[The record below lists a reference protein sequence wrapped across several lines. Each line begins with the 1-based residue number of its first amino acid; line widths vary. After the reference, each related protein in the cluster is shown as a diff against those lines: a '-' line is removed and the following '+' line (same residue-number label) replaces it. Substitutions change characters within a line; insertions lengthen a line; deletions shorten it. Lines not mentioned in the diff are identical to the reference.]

1 MLSLSQTQALNEL
14 ANHLY
19 PFLPGKA
26 HPFANQ
32 DVSFKGI
39 ATSSGLDKFWLGGS
53 KLPAISHLLSNTLQY
68 QSNKFCPLIIEIVR
82 RGISYRQ
89 SKNDPITREEMER
102 LNVLVAGIGFK
113 IPELYDPKFLNNL
126 PHKPSKVKEK
136 FVASKLTNS
145 TVQALQNRLLK
156 ISSLS
161 PSPQERG
168 FEFERFLAELF
179 EAFNLAP
186 RDSFR
191 PVGEQIDGSF
201 QFQDETYLVEAT
213 WRNTPVGEGKLL
225 AFSGKVAG
233 KAKWS
238 RGLLISY
245 SGFSQKGLDA
255 FVRGKPT
262 NLVCMDGLDLYSIL
276 QGKLD
281 LRNVLTQKVRRAAE
295 TNEAFVPVRELF
307 PNK

>member
-1 MLSLSQTQALNEL
+1 MLSLSQTQTLNEL
-14 ANHLY
+14 AKHLY

-26 HPFANQ
+26 HPFADE

-39 ATSSGLDKFWLGGS
+39 ATSLVLGKFWPGGS
-53 KLPAISHLLSNTLQY
+53 KLPAISHLLNNTLQY
-68 QSNKFCPLIIEIVR
+68 QSNKFCPLIVEIVR

-89 SKNDPITREEMER
+89 SKSDPITREEIER
-102 LNVLVAGIGFK
+102 LNVLVARIGFK

-126 PHKPSKVKEK
+126 PHKASKVEEK
-136 FVASKLTNS
+136 FAALELADS
-145 TVQALQNRLLK
+145 TVQALQNKLLK
-156 ISSLS
+156 ISSL
-161 PSPQERG
+161 SPQERG
-168 FEFERFLAELF
+168 FEFEKFLAELF
-179 EAFNLAP
+179 ETFNLAA

-191 PVGEQIDGSF
+191 LVGEQIDGSF

-213 WRNTPVGEGKLL
+213 WRNIPVGEEELL

-245 SGFSQKGLDA
+245 SGFSQGGLDA
-255 FVRGKPT
+255 FARGKPT
-262 NLVCMDGLDLYSIL
+262 NIVCMDGLDLFSIL

-281 LRNVLTQKVRRAAE
+281 LRNVLAQKVRRAAE
-295 TNEAFVPVRELF
+295 TNEAFVPVRNLF
-307 PNK
+307 PNKK